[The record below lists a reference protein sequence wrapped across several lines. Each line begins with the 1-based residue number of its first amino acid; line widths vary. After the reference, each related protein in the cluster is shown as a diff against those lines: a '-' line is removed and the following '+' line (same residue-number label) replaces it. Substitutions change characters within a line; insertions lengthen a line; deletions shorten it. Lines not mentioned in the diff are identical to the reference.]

1 MPDVIPAKAGIQN
14 GWFSG
19 FPIKSGMT
27 ANKKNMATSKQKL
40 RWKRVVLK
48 LSGET
53 FGGKGRFGLDADAVR
68 YIAAEVKAA
77 ADLGVQVAI
86 VVGGGNFIR
95 GEKLSQIGIDR
106 ATADYMGMLGTIMNA
121 MALQSMLETKG
132 LYTRVMS
139 TITAIHVAEPFIR
152 RRAIRHLE
160 KGRVVIFSGGTGSP
174 YFSTDTAAALRASE
188 INAEAILKATNV
200 AGVYEEDPK
209 QNHKA
214 KLLKE
219 IDAMDVVRRG
229 LRVMDLTAVTLARE
243 NRIPVIVFDA
253 FQKGNLKRLLQ
264 GEKIG
269 SEVK

>member
-1 MPDVIPAKAGIQN
+1 MGVVNKEYM
-14 GWFSG
+14 
-19 FPIKSGMT
+19 K
-27 ANKKNMATSKQKL
+27 KKNI
-40 RWKRVVLK
+40 RWKRVMLK

-53 FGGKGRFGLDADAVR
+53 FGGKGQFGLDVDATN
-68 YIAAEVKAA
+68 YIASEVKAIT
-77 ADLGVQVAI
+77 DMGCEVGI

-95 GEKLSQIGIDR
+95 GEKLSRIGIDR
-106 ATADYMGMLGTIMNA
+106 VTADYMGMLGTIINA
-121 MALQSMLETKG
+121 MALQSMLETMG

-160 KGRVVIFSGGTGSP
+160 KGRVVIFSGGTGNP

-188 INAEAILKATNV
+188 IDAEVILKATNV
-200 AGVYEEDPK
+200 EGVYEEDPK
-209 QNHKA
+209 QNTQA

-219 IDAMDVVRRG
+219 IDSKEMVRRG
-229 LRVMDLTAVTLARE
+229 LKVMDLTAVTLAME
-243 NRIPVIVFDA
+243 NKIPMIVFDV
-253 FQKGNLKRLLQ
+253 FKEGNLKRLLL